1 VLSILENKGD
11 LNSMKTLIKN
21 VSIIPMDGDK
31 EVIEKG
37 YIIIEDDTI
46 KEVMDG
52 ESPQGNYEQVI
63 DGADQVA
70 LPGFINTH
78 THAAMTLLRGYA
90 DDLPLKEWLETKIWP
105 MEDKLTGD
113 DIYWGTMLAIVEM
126 IKSGTTTFMDMYFHM
141 DRVAEAVN
149 ETGIRAVISRGMIGV
164 GPENERAIT
173 ESLELIEKWHQ
184 AAGGR
189 IQYKWGPHAP
199 YTCPP
204 DYLRRVIE
212 LAKQTKTGI
221 HIHISETSG
230 EYEDIKKQYGQS
242 PVELLDEIGLFS
254 VPVVAAHCVHLSN
267 NDIQILKN
275 NKVGVAHNPESNMK
289 LASGIAPVPEML
301 SAGIAVGL
309 GTDGTS
315 SNNNLDMIQEMRSC
329 ALLHK
334 VNTSNPTVIPA
345 YQALQMATRNGA
357 EVLGLTKH
365 TGRLTPGLKADII
378 LMNLNHAHMVP
389 CYDLIANLVYSAQ
402 ASDVDTVIVDGRILM
417 QNRQLKT
424 INEAEVIA
432 QCRAIA
438 SRLTGA

>member
-1 VLSILENKGD
+1 
-11 LNSMKTLIKN
+11 MQTLIKN
-21 VSIIPMDGDK
+21 VSIIPMDGD
-31 EVIEKG
+31 ENVIEKG
-37 YIIIEDDTI
+37 YIIVEDDTI
-46 KEVMDG
+46 KEVMSG
-52 ESPQGNYEQVI
+52 EPPQGDFGQVI
-63 DGADQVA
+63 DGTDQVA

-149 ETGIRAVISRGMIGV
+149 KTGIRAVISRGMIGV

-184 AAGGR
+184 TAGGR

-204 DYLRRVIE
+204 DYLRRVME
-212 LAKQTKTGI
+212 LAKQTETGI

-230 EYEDIKKQYGQS
+230 EIEDIKKQYGKS
-242 PVELLDEIGLFS
+242 PVELLEEIGLFS
-254 VPVVAAHCVHLSN
+254 VPVVAAHCVHLSE

-275 NKVGVAHNPESNMK
+275 NNVGVAHNPESNMK

-301 SAGIAVGL
+301 TAGIAVGL

-334 VNTSNPTVIPA
+334 VNTANPTVIPA
-345 YQALQMATRNGA
+345 YQALQMATCNGA
-357 EVLGLTKH
+357 EVLGLTKQ

-378 LMNLNHAHMVP
+378 LMNLNHAHMTP
-389 CYDLIANLVYSAQ
+389 CYDLVANLVYASQ
-402 ASDVDTVIVDGRILM
+402 ASDVETVIVDGRILM

-424 INEAEVIA
+424 INEPEVIA

-438 SRLTGA
+438 SRLTGV

>member
-1 VLSILENKGD
+1 
-11 LNSMKTLIKN
+11 MKTLIKN
-21 VSIIPMDGDK
+21 VSIIPMDGD
-31 EVIEKG
+31 ENVIEKG

-46 KEVMDG
+46 KEVKAG
-52 ESPQGNYEQVI
+52 ESPQGNFEQVI
-63 DGADQVA
+63 DGTNQVA

-204 DYLRRVIE
+204 DYLRRVLE
-212 LAKQTKTGI
+212 LAEQTKTGI

-230 EYEDIKKQYGQS
+230 EYEDIKKQYGKS
-242 PVELLDEIGLFS
+242 PVELLQEIGLFS
-254 VPVVAAHCVHLSN
+254 VPVVAAHCVHLSD
-267 NDIQILKN
+267 NDIEILKN

-301 SAGIAVGL
+301 TAGIAVGL

-334 VNTSNPTVIPA
+334 VNAANPTVIPA

-357 EVLGLTKH
+357 EVLGLTKQ
-365 TGRLTPGLKADII
+365 TGSLTPGLKADII
-378 LMNLNHAHMVP
+378 LMNLNQAHMTP
-389 CYDLIANLVYSAQ
+389 CYDLVANLVYASQ
-402 ASDVDTVIVDGRILM
+402 ASDVETVIVDGRILM
-417 QNRQLKT
+417 QNRQLMT
-424 INEAEVIA
+424 INETEVIE

-438 SRLTGA
+438 SRLTGV